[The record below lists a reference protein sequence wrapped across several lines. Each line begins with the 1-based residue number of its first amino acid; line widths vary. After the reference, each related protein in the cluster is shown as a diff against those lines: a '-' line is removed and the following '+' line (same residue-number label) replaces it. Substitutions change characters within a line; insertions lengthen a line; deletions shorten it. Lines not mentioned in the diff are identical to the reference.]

1 MTSLMSDEQNLL
13 RSKSAEFEGSP
24 PQNNSTFYV
33 LTMGPQNGWNL
44 DIFNI

>member
-1 MTSLMSDEQNLL
+1 MTSSMSDEQNLV

-33 LTMGPQNGWNL
+33 LAIGSKKL
-44 DIFNI
+44 VEFR